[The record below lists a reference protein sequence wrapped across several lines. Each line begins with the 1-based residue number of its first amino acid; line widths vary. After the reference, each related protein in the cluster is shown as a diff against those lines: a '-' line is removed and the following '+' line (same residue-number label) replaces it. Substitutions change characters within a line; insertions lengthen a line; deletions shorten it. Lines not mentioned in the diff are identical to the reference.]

1 MTAVH
6 AEGVTRLNGSA
17 ARGAYGRTIGRS
29 NLSLDRRGSRLGL
42 ASQLGLDLG
51 HRLTA
56 TRAKHDG
63 LLQAIMAKRTI
74 DECRSIGRRLRL
86 ALELIDLGLKLSAL
100 VVDCGDAVKKL
111 LAALAQLGV
120 VLGRLVQAGTQL
132 AGKLLAALKGVIHLA
147 LEPVNL
153 QGTVGIRSRTIE
165 RCLHLIK
172 KTHSG
177 SFLV

>member
-1 MTAVH
+1 M
-6 AEGVTRLNGSA
+6 
-17 ARGAYGRTIGRS
+17 
-29 NLSLDRRGSRLGL
+29 
-42 ASQLGLDLG
+42 
-51 HRLTA
+51 
-56 TRAKHDG
+56 
-63 LLQAIMAKRTI
+63 
-74 DECRSIGRRLRL
+74 
-86 ALELIDLGLKLSAL
+86 ALELVDLGLKLSTL

-111 LAALAQLGV
+111 LAALTQLGV

-147 LEPVNL
+147 LDPVNL

-172 KTHSG
+172 KTHGG